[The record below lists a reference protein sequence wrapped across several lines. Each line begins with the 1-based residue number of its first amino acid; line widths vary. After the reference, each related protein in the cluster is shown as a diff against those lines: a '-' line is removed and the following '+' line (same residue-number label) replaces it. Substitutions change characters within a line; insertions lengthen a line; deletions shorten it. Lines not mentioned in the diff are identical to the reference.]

1 MIWHAYQLT
10 TLSFAKTYQHGFG
23 HSSVF
28 MPQNFIKDLQQ
39 QWTVSGMKKNFKG
52 VKSARVAFCWSENG
66 VHRVQCSA
74 MLICLMATGG
84 TQAAPYIENGKGG
97 DPASW
102 RSSEFN
108 ADWGLGAIH
117 ADHAYAAGYTGKG
130 IRLGIFDQP
139 VYARHPEFVGQDKV
153 INLVTEGIREYTD
166 PYIPVK
172 KGDAFHYDGTP
183 GVVSDGTL
191 GSHGTHVGGIAAG
204 SRDGGAMHGVAFNA
218 QIISAENGD
227 PGPEDGIILGNDGA
241 VYQAGWDALV
251 TSGARIINNSWGIGI
266 TEKFYQGGYDP
277 AYPHFT
283 VDDAQK
289 QFDQIKV
296 ILGTKPG
303 GAYQGAIDA
312 AHSGVVTIF
321 GTGNNGNLNNPDAI
335 AGLAYFVQ
343 DIAPDWLTVAGLQE
357 PTSTDGYSIST
368 FSSRCGYTASF
379 CVSAPGTR
387 VYSSVIEGTSLDNL
401 TTGYAIHSGTSM
413 AAPHVAGS
421 VAVLMERFPY
431 LNGAQVADVLKTTAT
446 DMGAPGIDA
455 IYGWGMINLGKAING
470 PGMLVTVGDIP
481 DEFRI
486 PDPTGVVYG
495 PTQFVVDLPG
505 VGAVLDK
512 GKPTERI
519 CSDALCGLDF
529 WTNDISGHGGLT
541 KQGIGTLVLTGNNTY
556 SGPTLVSQGRL
567 AINGSVTSDVSVQS
581 SGIVGGSGI
590 VGSLTAHSGGTV
602 APGTPTDSLNVAGN
616 VIFEPGS
623 RYEVEVG
630 LDGQSNRLQSSGLAM
645 IGGGEVA
652 VTLEDSSNLLT
663 ESEIRSQLG
672 QQYSILGAQQGVR
685 GQFDAVVPNYLF
697 LATGLSYQPDRVTL
711 SIGRNGRSFAS
722 VAQTPNER
730 AVAAAADRLAAGNP
744 VYESILNSDTAG
756 KARQAFR
763 QLSGQ
768 IHADIA
774 PALVNDSRYLRE
786 ALNGRLRQAEGLAS
800 PSVIRA
806 DEDGAWAQL
815 LGMWDHATGDV
826 NAAGYQASTYGV
838 LVGLDAAPAADWRLG
853 VATGYTRTSLYGGYS
868 SKADSDNYH
877 LAAYGDSQFGALSLR
892 GGAGY
897 TWHRIDTRRLVNYG
911 VQSDRDTARYSA
923 RTGQLFAEVGYSVQG
938 EWLNLEPFVNLAYV
952 NFGNNGI
959 SEQGGAA
966 ALHGDKQHTDATVS
980 TLGLRAG
987 TVWQVTPGTTVVM
1000 RSELGWQHQ
1009 YGGLEQ
1015 GTGLR
1020 FYGDNAPFVVDSVPV
1035 SREGMVLKVETEV
1048 VANENTTLSLG
1059 YSGQL
1064 SQNHQDNSVNA
1075 GFTWRF

>member
-1 MIWHAYQLT
+1 ME
-10 TLSFAKTYQHGFG
+10 
-23 HSSVF
+23 
-28 MPQNFIKDLQQ
+28 
-39 QWTVSGMKKNFKG
+39 KKLRG
-52 VKSARVAFCWSENG
+52 VKSARAAFGWPEIG
-66 VHRVQCSA
+66 VHRAQWSA
-74 MLICLMATGG
+74 MLICLTAIGG
-84 TQAAPYIENGKGG
+84 AQAASYIENGKAG

-108 ADWGLGAIH
+108 AEWGLGAIH
-117 ADHAYAAGYTGKG
+117 ADQAYAAGYTGKG
-130 IRLGIFDQP
+130 IKLGIFDQP
-139 VYARHPEFVGQDKV
+139 VYAKHPEFAGENKV

-172 KGDAFHYDGTP
+172 KGDTFRYDGTP
-183 GVVSDGTL
+183 SVDSDGTL

-251 TSGARIINNSWGIGI
+251 ASGARIINNSWGIGI
-266 TEKFYQGGYDP
+266 TEKFEEGGYDP

-283 VDDAQK
+283 VNDAQK
-289 QFDQIKV
+289 QFDQIKQ

-312 AHSGVVTIF
+312 ARSGVVTIF
-321 GTGNNGNLNNPDAI
+321 AAGNDGNLNNPDAM
-335 AGLAYFVQ
+335 AGLAYFVPE
-343 DIAPDWLTVAGLQE
+343 IAPNWLSVASLQD
-357 PTSTDGYSIST
+357 PSNSGDYSIST

-387 VYSSVIEGTSLDNL
+387 VYSSVIEGTSVENL
-401 TTGYAIHSGTSM
+401 TTGYAKYSGTSM

-431 LNGAQVADVLKTTAT
+431 LNGAQVAEVLKTTAT

-455 IYGWGMINLGKAING
+455 LYGWGMINLGKAING
-470 PGMLVTVGDIP
+470 PGMLATVEDIP
-481 DEFRI
+481 EEFRI
-486 PDPTGVVYG
+486 PDPTGVAYG

-512 GKPTERI
+512 GKPTERV
-519 CSDALCGLDF
+519 CSDVLCGLDF
-529 WTNDISGHGGLT
+529 WSNDISGHGGLT

-556 SGPTLVSQGRL
+556 SGPTLVNQGRL
-567 AINGSVTSDVSVQS
+567 AVNGSVTSAVSVQS
-581 SGIVGGSGI
+581 GGIVGGSGT
-590 VGSLTAHSGGTV
+590 VGSLTARQGGTV
-602 APGTPTDSLNVAGN
+602 APGNSIGTLNVAGN
-616 VIFEPGS
+616 VSFEPGS
-623 RYEVEVG
+623 RYAVEVG
-630 LDGQSNRLQSSGLAM
+630 PNGQSDRIQSSGSAT

-652 VTLEDSSNLLT
+652 VTLENSPNLLT
-663 ESEIRSQLG
+663 QSEVRSLLG
-672 QQYSILGAQQGVR
+672 QQYTILSAQQGVS
-685 GQFDAVVPNYLF
+685 GQFDAVAPNYLF
-697 LATGLSYQPDRVTL
+697 LGTGLSYQPTGVTL
-711 SIGRNGRSFAS
+711 SVGRNGTSFAS

-730 AVAAAADRLAAGNP
+730 AVAAAADALAAGNP
-744 VYESILNSDTAG
+744 VYESLLGSGTAG
-756 KARQAFR
+756 EARQAFR

-774 PALVNDSRYLRE
+774 SALVNDSRYLRE

-800 PSVIRA
+800 SSAIKA
-806 DEDGAWAQL
+806 DEGGAWAQL
-815 LGMWDHATGDV
+815 LGAWDHASGDA
-826 NAAGYQASTYGV
+826 NATGYQASTYGV
-838 LVGLDAAPAADWRLG
+838 LVGLDSAAADDWRLG
-853 VATGYTRTSLYGGYS
+853 MATGYTRTSLHGGYG

-877 LAAYGDSQFGALSLR
+877 LAAYGDKQFGALALR

-897 TWHRIDTRRLVNYG
+897 TWHRIDTKRSVNYG
-911 VQSDRDTARYSA
+911 MQSDRDTAKYSA
-923 RTGQLFAEVGYSVQG
+923 RTEQLFAEAGYSVQG

-952 NFGNNGI
+952 NFENNGI
-959 SEQGGAA
+959 AESGGAA
-966 ALHGDKQHTDATVS
+966 ALRGDKQHTDATVS
-980 TLGLRAG
+980 TLGLRAD
-987 TVWQVTPGTTVVM
+987 TEWQVSAGTTVAL

-1009 YGGLEQ
+1009 YGGLER

-1020 FYGDNAPFVVDSVPV
+1020 FNGGNAPFVVDSVPV
-1035 SREGMVLKVETEV
+1035 SRDGMVLKAGAEV
-1048 VANENTTLSLG
+1048 AVNENATLSLG
-1059 YSGQL
+1059 YGGLL